1 MLREDEGDQNGDKE
15 VTGVNG
21 VETVEAHDIGV
32 SGVEGRSP

>member
-1 MLREDEGDQNGDKE
+1 MVREDAGDQNGDKG

-32 SGVEGRSP
+32 SGVEERSV